1 MGSSV
6 VRLTLEPPMTA
17 AVAIPP
23 PMPLS
28 QLDTIVSRIKENAAA
43 FARTSIDERVAF
55 LRQLRDGY
63 MRIAEQSVR
72 LACAYKGVPF
82 ESQASGEEW
91 LAGPMITIRVLRLTE
106 WSLQEVKQYGA
117 PRIPDKLIRDLPDGR
132 IAVKAFPADAFDS
145 ALLAKH
151 VGENYMQQGVTRA
164 NLRDHQ
170 AAHYRKPHQGR
181 VCLVLG
187 AGNVNAIPPTDVVA
201 KMFVEGTVCVLKMNP
216 VNAYLGPLIEQAF
229 APLIA
234 RGFFA
239 VVYGGAEEGAFLV
252 NHPAIDEVHITGSDK
267 THDLLVW
274 GPPGPEREARKARN
288 EPLLKK
294 DITSELGNISPVIV
308 VPGPWDQPTLE
319 FQARNVAGM
328 VCNNASFNCTAAKL
342 LVTSKAWGQRQPFLD
357 ALGRHMASGGVR
369 QGYYPGAEERWKRLV
384 EGRPNV
390 KVIGEPKAGEL
401 PYALITDVDRAKKDD
416 LVFTNEPWCT
426 VISET
431 GLDASD
437 AVKFCTEATSFL
449 NDAVWGTLAA
459 NVLVHPKT
467 MKDPAS
473 AEAVEKMVRELRYG
487 TVAINTW
494 AGAVFGIG
502 NSPWGGHPSA
512 TLQDIQSG
520 RGWVHNSLLLD
531 GVEKFVLRAP
541 AKNFPISPWFPG
553 HRTQHLLGRRLTEFE
568 YAPSWL
574 KVPLVAAAG
583 LRG

>member
-1 MGSSV
+1 
-6 VRLTLEPPMTA
+6 MTA

-23 PMPLS
+23 PMPQS
-28 QLDTIVSRIKENAAA
+28 QLETILTRVKENAPA
-43 FARTSIDERVAF
+43 FARTTVDERIAF

-63 MRIAEQSVR
+63 MSIAEESVR
-72 LACAYKGVPF
+72 LACAYKGVAFDSPV
-82 ESQASGEEW
+82 SGEEW
-91 LAGPMITIRVLRLTE
+91 LAGPMITLRVLRLTE
-106 WSLQEVKQYGA
+106 WALTEVKQYGA
-117 PRIPDKLIRDLPDGR
+117 PRIADKLIRDLPDGR
-132 IAVKAFPADAFDS
+132 IAVKAFPGDALDS

-151 VGENYMQQGVTRA
+151 LGENYMQPGVTRA

-170 AAHYRKPHQGR
+170 AAYYRKPHQGR

-187 AGNVNAIPPTDVVA
+187 AGNVNAIPPTDVVG
-201 KMFVEGTVCVLKMNP
+201 KMFVEGTACVLKMNP
-216 VNAYLGPLIEQAF
+216 VNAYLGPLIEKAF

-252 NHPAIDEVHITGSDK
+252 NHAAIDEVHITGSDK
-267 THDLLVW
+267 THDFMVW
-274 GPPGPEREARKARN
+274 GPPGPERDARKARN

-308 VPGPWDQPTLE
+308 VPGPWDQASLD

-342 LVTSKAWGQRQPFLD
+342 LVTSKASPQRQAFLD

-369 QGYYPGAEERWKRLV
+369 HGYYPGAADRWKRLV

-390 KVIGEPKAGEL
+390 KVIGEAKGEEL

-416 LVFTNEPWCT
+416 LIFTNEPWCT

-431 GLDASD
+431 GLEAGDA
-437 AVKFCTEATSFL
+437 AKFCDEVTAFL
-449 NDAVWGTLAA
+449 NESVWGTLAA
-459 NVLVHPKT
+459 NVLVHPET
-467 MKDPAS
+467 MKDPVAS
-473 AEAVEKMVRELRYG
+473 AAVEKMVRELKYG

-553 HRTQHLLGRRLTEFE
+553 HRTQHLLGRRLTTFE

-574 KVPLVAAAG
+574 KVPGVAAAA

>member
-1 MGSSV
+1 
-6 VRLTLEPPMTA
+6 MTA

-23 PMPLS
+23 PMPQS
-28 QLDTIVSRIKENAAA
+28 QLETTLQRVRENAAA
-43 FARTSIDERVAF
+43 FARTTLDERIAF

-63 MRIAEQSVR
+63 MSIAEESVR
-72 LACAYKGVPF
+72 LACAYKNIPF
-82 ESQASGEEW
+82 DSPVSGEEW
-91 LAGPMITIRVLRLTE
+91 LIGPMITIRVLRLTE

-164 NLRDHQ
+164 NLRDYQ
-170 AAHYRKPHQGR
+170 AAHYKKPHQGR

-187 AGNVNAIPPTDVVA
+187 AGNVNAIPPTDVVS
-201 KMFVEGTVCVLKMNP
+201 KMFVEGTACVLKMNP
-216 VNAYLGPLIEQAF
+216 VNAYLGPLIEKAF

-267 THDLLVW
+267 THDLMVW

-390 KVIGEPKAGEL
+390 KVIGEAKAGEL
-401 PYALITDVDRAKKDD
+401 PYALITDVDRAKQDD

-431 GLDASD
+431 GLDSSD

-459 NVLVHPKT
+459 NVLVHPET

-473 AEAVEKMVRELRYG
+473 AEAVEKMVRDLRYG

-553 HRTQHLLGRRLTEFE
+553 HKTQHLLGRRLTHFE
-568 YAPSWL
+568 YAPGWL
-574 KVPLVAAAG
+574 KIPGVASAAI
-583 LRG
+583 RG

>member
-1 MGSSV
+1 
-6 VRLTLEPPMTA
+6 MTA

-23 PMPLS
+23 PMPQS
-28 QLDTIVSRIKENAAA
+28 QLESILARVKENAPA
-43 FARTSIDERVAF
+43 FARTTVDERIAF

-63 MRIAEQSVR
+63 MSIAEESVR
-72 LACAYKGVPF
+72 LACAYKGLPF
-82 ESQASGEEW
+82 DAPVSGEEW
-91 LAGPMITIRVLRLTE
+91 ISGPMITIRVMRLTE
-106 WSLQEVKQYGA
+106 WSLNEVKQHGA
-117 PRIPDKLIRDLPDGR
+117 PRIPDKWIRDLPDGR

-151 VGENYMQQGVTRA
+151 LGENYMKQGVTRA

-170 AAHYRKPHQGR
+170 AAYYRKPHQGR

-187 AGNVNAIPPTDVVA
+187 AGNVNAIPPTDVVS
-201 KMFVEGTVCVLKMNP
+201 KMFVEGTACVLKMNP
-216 VNAYLGPLIEQAF
+216 VNAYLGPLIEKAF
-229 APLIA
+229 APLVA

-239 VVYGGAEEGAFLV
+239 VVYGGAEEGGFLV
-252 NHPAIDEVHITGSDK
+252 NHPAVDEVHITGSDK
-267 THDLLVW
+267 THDAMVW

-294 DITSELGNISPVIV
+294 DITSELGNISPVVV
-308 VPGPWDQPTLE
+308 VPGPWDEPTLE
-319 FQARNVAGM
+319 YQARNVAGM

-342 LVTSKAWGQRQPFLD
+342 LVTSKDWGQRPAFLE
-357 ALGRHMASGGVR
+357 ALSRHMASGGVR
-369 QGYYPGAEERWKRLV
+369 HGYYPGAEDRWKRLI

-390 KVIGEPKAGEL
+390 RVIGEGKSGEL
-401 PYALITDVDRAKKDD
+401 PYALITNVDRTKTDD

-431 GLDASD
+431 GLETTD
-437 AVKFCTEATSFL
+437 VTKFCEQATSFL
-449 NDAVWGTLAA
+449 NQSVWGTLAA
-459 NVLVHPKT
+459 NVLVHPAT
-467 MKDPAS
+467 MKDPA
-473 AEAVEKMVRELRYG
+473 AAAAVEKMVRELEYG

-502 NSPWGGHPSA
+502 NSPWGGHPSTSLA
-512 TLQDIQSG
+512 DIQSG

-541 AKNFPISPWFPG
+541 AKNFPISPWFPA
-553 HRTQHLLGRRLTEFE
+553 HRTQHLLGRRLTNFE

-574 KVPLVAAAG
+574 KLPGVASAAF
-583 LRG
+583 RG

>member
-1 MGSSV
+1 
-6 VRLTLEPPMTA
+6 MTA

-23 PMPLS
+23 PMPQS
-28 QLDTIVSRIKENAAA
+28 QLETILTRVKESAPA
-43 FARTSIDERVAF
+43 FAGTTVDERIAF

-63 MRIAEQSVR
+63 MSIAEESVR
-72 LACAYKGVPF
+72 LACAYKGIPF
-82 ESQASGEEW
+82 DSPVSGEEW
-91 LAGPMITIRVLRLTE
+91 LAGPMITLRVLRLTE
-106 WSLQEVKQYGA
+106 WALTEVKQYGA
-117 PRIPDKLIRDLPDGR
+117 PRIADKLIRDLPDGR
-132 IAVKAFPADAFDS
+132 IAVKAFPGDALDS

-151 VGENYMQQGVTRA
+151 LGENYMQPGITRA

-170 AAHYRKPHQGR
+170 AAYYRKPHQGR

-187 AGNVNAIPPTDVVA
+187 AGNVNAIPPTDVVG
-201 KMFVEGTVCVLKMNP
+201 KMFVEGTACVLKMNP
-216 VNAYLGPLIEQAF
+216 VNAYLGPLIEKAF

-252 NHPAIDEVHITGSDK
+252 NHAAIDEVHITGSDK
-267 THDLLVW
+267 THDFMVW
-274 GPPGPEREARKARN
+274 GPPGPERDARKARN

-308 VPGPWDQPTLE
+308 VPGPWDQASLE
-319 FQARNVAGM
+319 YQARNVAGM

-342 LVTSKAWGQRQPFLD
+342 LVTSKASPHRQPFLD
-357 ALGRHMASGGVR
+357 ALSRHMASGGVR
-369 QGYYPGAEERWKRLV
+369 HGYYPGAADRWKRLV

-390 KVIGEPKAGEL
+390 KVIGEGKGEQL
-401 PYALITDVDRAKKDD
+401 PYALITDVDRAVKDD
-416 LVFTNEPWCT
+416 LIFTSEPWCT

-431 GLDASD
+431 SLDAGD
-437 AVKFCTEATSFL
+437 PAKFCDEVTAFL
-449 NDAVWGTLAA
+449 NESVWGTLAA
-459 NVLVHPKT
+459 NVLVHPET
-467 MKDPAS
+467 MKDPAAS
-473 AEAVEKMVRELRYG
+473 AAVEKMVRELEYG

-553 HRTQHLLGRRLTEFE
+553 HKTQHLLGRRLTTFE

-574 KVPLVAAAG
+574 KVPGVAAAAI
-583 LRG
+583 RG